1 MEHTAERIRFDF
13 LPGLPIVVETQK
25 TLMGCDAGILP
36 IRQFDD
42 QIGLTDR
49 FVAGLHDPRDPA
61 LIDHGFEEMAR
72 QRIYGILAG
81 YEDCNDHDA
90 LRWDPVFKLIGGRKP
105 DEDPL
110 ASQPTL
116 SRFENAVDI
125 PSLWRLHDFFLDD
138 FIRSFDQPP
147 SSLTLDIDALDDP
160 CHGAQQLAFFHGFY
174 EQYQYLPLLITCAET
189 QQVVWPTLRPGNVHS
204 ALGADDDLRYVVR
217 RLREAWPDVILV
229 VRGDAGFGMPWMYE
243 ACESAA
249 ASDVRYTF
257 GLAANAV
264 LKKAAEPVLQRAVEQ
279 FAQTDEPTRCFDQF
293 LYRAG
298 TWKNPRRV
306 IVKAECNRLGTNLR
320 FLVTDRPGAG
330 VIPEAAYDDYV
341 ERGESENR
349 NKELK
354 TELLGDRLSCHR
366 FVANYFRLMLHAA
379 ALNLLIRLRRV
390 VADPPT
396 LTTSDDRSGDAVP
409 VADPTLPVEAL
420 QGDERRRYHR
430 YRRQRDPLGQ
440 GHIATWRTMLIKVA
454 CEVSQ
459 ATRRILLRLPAHW
472 PFLPWFT
479 RVCQGID
486 DLRRSVQ
493 VASQSR

>member
-1 MEHTAERIRFDF
+1 MEQTAERIRFDF
-13 LPGLPIVVETQK
+13 LPGLPIVVETQA
-25 TLMGCDAGILP
+25 TLMSSDAGILP

-42 QIGLTDR
+42 QSGFTERL
-49 FVAGLHDPRDPA
+49 VAGLHAPRDPA
-61 LIDHGFEEMAR
+61 LTDHGFDEMVR

-90 LRWDPVFKLIGGRKP
+90 LRYDPVFKLISGRKP

-138 FIRSFDQPP
+138 FIASFDQPP
-147 SSLTLDIDALDDP
+147 THITLDIDALDDP
-160 CHGAQQLAFFHGFY
+160 CHGHQQLVFFHGFY

-189 QQVVWPTLRPGNVHS
+189 QQIVWPALRPGNVHT
-204 ALGADDDLRYVVR
+204 ALGADDDLLHVVR
-217 RLREAWPDVILV
+217 RLRKAWPDVTIV
-229 VRGDAGFGMPWMYE
+229 VRGDAGFGVPWMYD

-249 ASDVRYTF
+249 AADVRYTF
-257 GLAANAV
+257 GLPANPV
-264 LKKAAEPVLQRAVEQ
+264 LKRAAEPVLQRAVEQ
-279 FAQTDEPTRCFDQF
+279 FAQTGEPTRCFDQF
-293 LYRAG
+293 FYRAES
-298 TWKNPRRV
+298 WKNPRRV

-320 FLVTDRPGAG
+320 FIVTDRLGAG
-330 VIPEAAYDDYV
+330 VVPQAAYEDYA

-379 ALNLLIRLRRV
+379 ALNLLVRLRRV

-409 VADPTLPVEAL
+409 VVDPTVPVEAL
-420 QGDERRRYHR
+420 HGEERRRYQR

-440 GHIATWRTMLIKVA
+440 GHITTWRIMLIKVA
-454 CEVSQ
+454 GQVIQS
-459 ATRRILLRLPAHW
+459 TRRILVRLPAHG
-472 PFLPWFT
+472 PFLPWFI
-479 RVCQGID
+479 RVCRAID
-486 DLRRSVQ
+486 DRRRCVQ
-493 VASQSR
+493 VVS

>member
-13 LPGLPIVVETQK
+13 LPSLPIIVETQA
-25 TLMGCDAGILP
+25 TLMSSDGGMIP

-42 QIGLTDR
+42 QIGFTDR

-61 LIDHGFEEMAR
+61 LTEHGFDEMVR
-72 QRIYGILAG
+72 QRIYGILGG

-90 LRWDPVFKLIGGRKP
+90 LRCDPVFKLISGRKP
-105 DEDPL
+105 DEEPL

-125 PSLWRLHDFFLDD
+125 PSLWRLHDFFLED
-138 FIRSFDQPP
+138 FIASFDQPP
-147 SSLTLDIDALDDP
+147 SHITLDIDALDDP
-160 CHGAQQLAFFHGFY
+160 CHGDQQLVFFHGFY

-189 QQVVWPTLRPGNVHS
+189 QQIVWPTLRPGNVHT
-204 ALGADDDLRYVVR
+204 ALGADDDLKYVVR
-217 RLREAWPDVILV
+217 RLREAWPDVTIV
-229 VRGDAGFGMPWMYE
+229 VRGDAGFGVPGMYD

-249 ASDVRYTF
+249 AADVRYTF

-264 LKKAAEPVLQRAVEQ
+264 LKKATAPVLQRAVEQ
-279 FAQTDEPTRCFDQF
+279 FERTGEPARCFDQF

-306 IVKAECNRLGTNLR
+306 IVKAECNRLGTNRR
-320 FLVTDRPGAG
+320 FIVTDRPGAG
-330 VIPEAAYDDYV
+330 VVPEAAYDDYA

-366 FVANYFRLMLHAA
+366 FVANYFRWMLHAA

-390 VADPPT
+390 VADPPP
-396 LTTSDDRSGDAVP
+396 LTAAEDPSGDGVP
-409 VADPTLPVEAL
+409 VADPTIPVEAL
-420 QGDERRRYHR
+420 RGDERRRYHR
-430 YRRQRDPLGQ
+430 YRRRRDPLGQ
-440 GHIATWRTMLIKVA
+440 GHIATWRLILIKVA
-454 CEVSQ
+454 CEVIQS
-459 ATRRILLRLPAHW
+459 TRRILLRLPAHW
-472 PFLPWFT
+472 PFLPWFS
-479 RVCQGID
+479 RVCRGID
-486 DLRRSVQ
+486 DLARGAQ
-493 VASQSR
+493 VVS